1 MRNEEFTTKTF
12 IDYLRETAT
21 EDATEEDFPVREH
34 TAWMAADRLE
44 DLVALLLSEDVPS
57 KLRSLADILEGQREC
72 VWADKDPWWMTAC
85 GRKTA
90 MYETNTD
97 RPCWCG
103 GKVRVAP

>member
-1 MRNEEFTTKTF
+1 
-12 IDYLRETAT
+12 
-21 EDATEEDFPVREH
+21 
-34 TAWMAADRLE
+34 
-44 DLVALLLSEDVPS
+44 VPS